1 MKRLVDSTKYL
12 LFDKSAI
19 SIVSGLLFLVEIAL
33 GLYVIHNVAYTEI
46 DWVAY
51 MQQVQ
56 IFLNGT
62 LDYDKLIGQ
71 TGPCVYPA
79 GHVYV
84 YTMLYYVSGG
94 GTNIHTVQL
103 VFLGL
108 YLLSIGLIFNIY
120 RSVLKVPPFVLFFM
134 CLASYRVHSIYLLR
148 LFNDPVAM
156 FFFYASINFCL
167 YSRFSLASI
176 FFSLAVSVKMNI
188 LLSAPAF
195 LFVLLLHRGL
205 YETLGHLAECGIVQL
220 LLGSIFLFRNTEAYL
235 GAAFE
240 FSRQFMYKW
249 TVNWKILPESV
260 FLDRRFHVTLL
271 AIHIL
276 LLVFFLAR
284 FIRSRGGLMRFLAL
298 MPPGKRKEKLN
309 PEDVIYPIFVAN
321 FVGIAF
327 SRSLH
332 YQFYVWYY
340 HTIPYLLWSVP
351 AFSNPV
357 RLLLF
362 GLIEVS
368 WNVYPSTA
376 WSSANLHAC
385 HLILLVGLAMSAL
398 PACNTPSTKKSTGSS
413 TSAPKKLKKS

>member
-1 MKRLVDSTKYL
+1 
-12 LFDKSAI
+12 
-19 SIVSGLLFLVEIAL
+19 
-33 GLYVIHNVAYTEI
+33 
-46 DWVAY
+46 
-51 MQQVQ
+51 MQQVET
-56 IFLNGT
+56 FLNGT

-79 GHVYV
+79 GHIYV

-120 RSVLKVPPFVLFFM
+120 RSVLKVPPFVMFFM

-156 FFFYASINFCL
+156 FFYYASINFCL

-176 FFSLAVSVKMNI
+176 FFSLAVSIKMNI

-195 LFVLLLHRGL
+195 LLVLLLHRGL

-220 LLGSIFLFRNTEAYL
+220 LLASIFLFRNTPAYL

-240 FSRQFMYKW
+240 FTRQFMYKW
-249 TVNWKILPESV
+249 TVNWKIIPESV
-260 FLDRRFHVTLL
+260 FLDRRFHVALL
-271 AIHIL
+271 GLHIL
-276 LLVFFLAR
+276 LLLFFLTR
-284 FIRSRGGLMRFLAL
+284 FVRSRGGLMRFLAL
-298 MPPGKRKEKLN
+298 MAPGKRKEVN
-309 PEDVIYPIFVAN
+309 AEDVVYPIFVTN
-321 FVGIAF
+321 FIGIAF

-351 AFSNPV
+351 AYSNQL

-376 WSSANLHAC
+376 WSSANLHVC
-385 HLILLVGLAMSAL
+385 HLVLLMGLAMSAL
-398 PACNTPSTKKSTGSS
+398 PARDVPATKKSSGPSTG
-413 TSAPKKLKKS
+413 TPKKLKKS